1 MTNISNNKRLYF
13 SLTIG
18 IVGIIFLIVS
28 FLYWYGGP
36 TEAYPYP
43 SGILGSFKRIYHF
56 LMRTSPL
63 SYILFSLLGQLGF
76 FISLFLSPF
85 GIFLATKVLNSSHR
99 KLAIFAILLNS
110 INLIFSLFIA
120 WLLFGLARGM

>member
-1 MTNISNNKRLYF
+1 MTNISSKKLYF

-18 IVGIIFLIVS
+18 IIGIIFLIIS

-43 SGILGSFKRIYHF
+43 PGILGCFKRTYHF
-56 LMRTSPL
+56 LMKTSPL
-63 SYILFSLLGQLGF
+63 SYILLSLLGQFGF
-76 FISLFLSPF
+76 FIPLFLSPF
-85 GIFLATKVLNSSHR
+85 GISLATKFLNSSHR